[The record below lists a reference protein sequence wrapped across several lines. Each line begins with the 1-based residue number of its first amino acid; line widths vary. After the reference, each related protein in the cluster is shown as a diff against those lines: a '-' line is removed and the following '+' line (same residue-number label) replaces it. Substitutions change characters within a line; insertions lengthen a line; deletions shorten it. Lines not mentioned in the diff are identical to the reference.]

1 MNISVLFDTCT
12 IKLKLDKRKPKDTMS
27 MMWYLFLFN
36 TGKPGLLLEK
46 TVSLVI
52 F

>member
-27 MMWYLFLFN
+27 MIDVVSFLP
-36 TGKPGLLLEK
+36 TSSYDADIK
-46 TVSLVI
+46 V
-52 F
+52 